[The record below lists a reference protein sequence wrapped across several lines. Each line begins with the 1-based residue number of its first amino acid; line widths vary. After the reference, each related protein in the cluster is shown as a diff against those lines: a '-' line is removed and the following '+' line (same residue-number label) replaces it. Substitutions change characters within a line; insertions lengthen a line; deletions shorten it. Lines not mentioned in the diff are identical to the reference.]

1 MTAMKF
7 ALIENDD
14 PTEFGRELMQEY
26 ASAGLAGVLP
36 TISFSHAALPDGRLH
51 YAAVVIRP
59 AGGEDAEFE
68 LTVAGD

>member
-1 MTAMKF
+1 
-7 ALIENDD
+7 
-14 PTEFGRELMQEY
+14 MQEY
-26 ASAGLAGVLP
+26 ASAGLTGVLP

-68 LTVAGD
+68 LTAAGD